1 MIENRDVIGGVMRLM
16 RTLRRTQKSDK
27 NESRGAVRLLRILEK
42 EDGLTSREL
51 AERVEIRPAS
61 LTERLNQLE
70 ADGIVKR
77 VPDEKDQR
85 KIRIFIQAEGYRIIE
100 RSRALRKMENDH
112 INEVLTEEEQE
123 VFCAI
128 CEKLTKSLEGFRGE
142 GGEIS

>member
-1 MIENRDVIGGVMRLM
+1 MKENRDVIGCVMRLM
-16 RTLRRTQKSDK
+16 RTLKRTHKPDRH
-27 NESRGAVRLLRILEK
+27 ESRGAGRLLRVLAS

-85 KIRIFIQAEGYRIIE
+85 KVRIFIQEEGYRVIE
-100 RSRALRKMENDH
+100 RFKVLRQMENDR
-112 INEVLTEEEQE
+112 INEVLTEEEQD
-123 VFCAI
+123 VFCSI
-128 CEKLTKSLEGFRGE
+128 CEKLTKSMEGFHEE
-142 GGEIS
+142 GGGVS